1 MKTLVFS
8 MMAAAFG
15 LLGYGE
21 KAPTEL
27 AARSENP
34 ANEYCELYGAVF
46 IEEVAG
52 FANYRVHVEDV
63 EAFAD
68 MLVFKEDALSFANE
82 PGHWFV
88 TDVRA
93 FADFTI
99 YVEEVKGFADFSV
112 FYTDFRTTAG
122 CR

>member
-1 MKTLVFS
+1 MKATIF
-8 MMAAAFG
+8 AAIATAF
-15 LLGYGE
+15 LLMGATPE
-21 KAPTEL
+21 PPALPVSQPT
-27 AARSENP
+27 NDF
-34 ANEYCELYGAVF
+34 CELYGSVF

-52 FANYRVHVEDV
+52 FADYRVHVEDV

-68 MLVFKEDALSFANE
+68 MVVFREDAQAFAADA
-82 PGHWFV
+82 GHWYV
-88 TDVRA
+88 TDVKA

-99 YVEEVKGFADFSV
+99 YIEEVKGFADFSI